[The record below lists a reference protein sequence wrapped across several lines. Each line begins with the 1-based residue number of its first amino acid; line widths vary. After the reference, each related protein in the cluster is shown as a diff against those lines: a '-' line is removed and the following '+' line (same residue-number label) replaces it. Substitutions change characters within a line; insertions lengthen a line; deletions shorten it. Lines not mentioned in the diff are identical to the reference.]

1 MIIRHYLIAMIGPEL
16 SKSNEVQSNTQVR
29 YCRSKKWRGE
39 GTHLMIWR
47 CLRVINV
54 QQFCASLPQ
63 WKNQTTFMQSKSF
76 LKITQRR
83 HFSDHSDD
91 WVLLKNTPEPG
102 HYHWRRVSQNYL
114 NGLPK
119 PPSSRM
125 TCGSRIHSR
134 VCCKRYSGP
143 TSQSE
148 SKKSSPC
155 SCPSWLTQKAQQ
167 PRDFIMP
174 RWPEEEAPFLACV
187 KRGTHD
193 WGLSKSI
200 S

>member
-1 MIIRHYLIAMIGPEL
+1 MYGNLGTA
-16 SKSNEVQSNTQVR
+16 QVYPSGKTKR
-29 YCRSKKWRGE
+29 PSCRARASSRS
-39 GTHLMIWR
+39 L
-47 CLRVINV
+47 NV
-54 QQFCASLPQ
+54 VTS
-63 WKNQTTFMQSKSF
+63 QTTLM
-76 LKITQRR
+76 TG
-83 HFSDHSDD
+83 
-91 WVLLKNTPEPG
+91 LLKELPEPG

-148 SKKSSPC
+148 SKKSSPY

>member
-102 HYHWRRVSQNYL
+102 HYHWRRVSQNYIS
-114 NGLPK
+114 GLHK
-119 PPSSRM
+119 LPSSR
-125 TCGSRIHSR
+125 TILWKDAARDIQFRRLR
-134 VCCKRYSGP
+134 VR
-143 TSQSE
+143 
-148 SKKSSPC
+148 
-155 SCPSWLTQKAQQ
+155 
-167 PRDFIMP
+167 
-174 RWPEEEAPFLACV
+174 V
-187 KRGTHD
+187 KRARHVTAHH
-193 WGLSKSI
+193 GLRKRPSS
-200 S
+200 SLTLGFHCAQMA